1 MYMII
6 NVYDYTYVYVY
17 VYMYIYIYACR
28 HNIPVSVASCQL
40 ASAWQLGYHLE
51 MIPSLRVWTE
61 CMHECMQETHAN

>member
-6 NVYDYTYVYVY
+6 HTCMCM
-17 VYMYIYIYACR
+17 YMYIYIYM
-28 HNIPVSVASCQL
+28 HVDTIYQFQLQVQL

>member
-1 MYMII
+1 M
-6 NVYDYTYVYVY
+6 
-17 VYMYIYIYACR
+17 YMYIYMHVDTIYQFQLQ
-28 HNIPVSVASCQL
+28 VQL

>member
-17 VYMYIYIYACR
+17 VCIYIYACR
-28 HNIPVSVASCQL
+28 HNIPVSVASSIGKCL
-40 ASAWQLGYHLE
+40 QLGYHLE